1 MADQP
6 VAFAGSIPEFYER
19 HLRPVL
25 FEPYARDLA
34 ARLDPEAGP
43 FLELACGTGVLTRQ
57 LLARLGRDASLLATD
72 LNLPML
78 AEAQKRVAP
87 DPRLSWRQADM
98 TALPCEEAAFGTVAC
113 QFGVMFPPDK
123 GAIFRE
129 VRRVLRPKGQLLF
142 NVWASLD
149 ENPANLPV
157 NGALGRLFPGNAP
170 TFLEIPFGFHDIA
183 FIRGLLEAAG
193 FASIRVSPLTL
204 ECRSASAR
212 DLAAGFVR
220 GTPLAND
227 LQARGADFEAV
238 EAAVAAAL
246 AEAGGQAPFSCPMKA
261 IVFQAEAGS

>member
-34 ARLDPEAGP
+34 ARLDPAAGP

-57 LLARLGRDASLLATD
+57 LLARLDGDAILLATD
-72 LNLPML
+72 LNPPML
-78 AEAQKRVAP
+78 VEAQQRVAA

-98 TALPCEEAAFGTVAC
+98 AALPFEDAAFRTVAC

-123 GAIFRE
+123 AAVFRE
-129 VRRVLRPKGQLLF
+129 MRRVLWPKGQLLF
-142 NVWASLD
+142 NVWASLE

-157 NGALGRLFPGNAP
+157 NAALGRLFPGNAP
-170 TFLEIPFGFHDIA
+170 TFLQIPFGFHDIA
-183 FIRGLLEAAG
+183 LIRGLLEAAR
-193 FASIRVSPLTL
+193 FTAIQVSPVAL

-227 LQARGADFEAV
+227 LLARGADFTAV

-246 AEAGGQAPFSCPMKA
+246 AEAGGEAPFSCPMKA